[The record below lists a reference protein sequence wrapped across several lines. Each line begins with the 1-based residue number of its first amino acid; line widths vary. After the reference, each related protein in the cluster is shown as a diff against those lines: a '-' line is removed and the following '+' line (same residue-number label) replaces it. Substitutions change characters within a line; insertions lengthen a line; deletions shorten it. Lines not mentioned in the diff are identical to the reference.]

1 MLARATR
8 DTDAFDAAV
17 EGAAALLRK
26 ATVPLTTEASDHSE

>member
-8 DTDAFDAAV
+8 DVDAFDAAV

-26 ATVPLTTEASDHSE
+26 ATEPLITEVSDHSD